1 MRYFIIRNGLHIA
14 TLPDSTQP
22 AEIRIRVAQLRESP
36 DDQFQILRGEKLPMR
51 EVTQCPN

>member
-14 TLPDSTQP
+14 TLPDSLT
-22 AEIRIRVAQLRESP
+22 ATELRARIDQLRESP
-36 DDQFQILRGEKLPMR
+36 DDQLQVLRGERLPMR